1 MTLLQRDRENREF
14 GREEG
19 LKIIKLY
26 NKGVDKQD
34 ISSKLNL
41 DLDLVEKIIRNY
53 ESI

>member
-1 MTLLQRDRENREF
+1 MTLLQRDRENREI

-26 NKGVDKQD
+26 NKGIDKKE
-34 ISSKLNL
+34 ISSELNL
-41 DLDLVEKIIRNY
+41 DLALVEKIIRNY